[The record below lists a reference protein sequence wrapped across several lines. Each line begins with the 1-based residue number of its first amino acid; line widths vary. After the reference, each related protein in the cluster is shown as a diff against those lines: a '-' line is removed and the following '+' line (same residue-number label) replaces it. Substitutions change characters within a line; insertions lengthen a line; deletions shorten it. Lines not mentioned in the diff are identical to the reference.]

1 MTDNTTGVVRL
12 EVEVAPETAAEI
24 RKLIAARGWDFTE
37 GLRILFGA
45 GIGAL
50 KASALKDQDLH
61 ESESDRMLRHAAENE
76 QAVALLRY
84 RLYETQKANEAWDLS
99 TGAIHNQ
106 NAGFRA
112 IIDRQI
118 GELTGLKRQ
127 LYDSEF
133 EVQQLRAKLG
143 DQETANAADLEPQAE
158 TPRWKSLL
166 MGLFRRL
173 R

>member
-1 MTDNTTGVVRL
+1 L
-12 EVEVAPETAAEI
+12 EVDVAPETADEI
-24 RKLIAARGWDFTE
+24 RKLVAARGWEFAE

-45 GIGAL
+45 GIAAL
-50 KASALKDQDLH
+50 KASALKDQDSS

-118 GELTGLKRQ
+118 GELAEFKRQ
-127 LYDSEF
+127 LRDREL
-133 EVQQLRAKLG
+133 EVQGLRARLG
-143 DQETANAADLEPQAE
+143 DQGADGGVEPE
-158 TPRWKSLL
+158 TPAATPRRKGLL
-166 MGLFRRL
+166 GDLLRRL